1 MHRVSKYPRIVNR
14 RGRMGP
20 LAFVIL
26 LLLALGALAYWQ
38 GWLRVNQGSGRTT
51 IEVETSEAREGVE
64 RAMEETGEALRRT
77 GKSIEDAARNRT
89 TTNPTQYHRR
99 STLRPYLGVLCVY
112 SNETTKTQRAQR
124 DLRRLQKKPRK
135 NSWAWQE

>member
-89 TTNPTQYHRR
+89 TTNPDPVPPAVQ
-99 STLRPYLGVLCVY
+99 P
-112 SNETTKTQRAQR
+112 
-124 DLRRLQKKPRK
+124 
-135 NSWAWQE
+135 